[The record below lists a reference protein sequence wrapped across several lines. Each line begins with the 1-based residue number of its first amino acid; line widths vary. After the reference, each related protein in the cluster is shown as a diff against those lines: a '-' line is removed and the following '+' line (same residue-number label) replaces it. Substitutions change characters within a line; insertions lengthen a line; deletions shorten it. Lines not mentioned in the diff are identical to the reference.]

1 MKKTLV
7 LILTLTLLLALGS
20 VYASAEPL
28 PEWIDPKLVDDALY
42 MIGSE
47 DDFKALGD
55 IEIQWDPDAADKLD
69 LADMSMQDWIDAEYE
84 MTIIDASS
92 MITWHGDASTYD
104 EDWSIAT
111 YFVSDGEW
119 LYIGFYVK
127 DSSFTYG
134 EADKGYNGD
143 AFQICIDFGGKLG
156 AVLDEDPY
164 LLTNPKNIF
173 YSFSCKEDGAP
184 LDIVRQESEDNRHL
198 TEANGDGV
206 QGTAYATTAG
216 WNAEFALS
224 LEMLYDDYV
233 FKAYENDP
241 TIYVGGED
249 ELPLT
254 IGCCLYYM
262 DRYYNE
268 AEGEIKSH
276 WIGGTSSGRVT
287 DEEGNP
293 LMTYTAYDNGI
304 NLYLPY
310 QEGLNFACENLV
322 VVDPEEGIPDGGYI
336 TTTEPVTTTAEPED
350 DTTTTEPVDDGT
362 TTAPADNATTTAPA
376 DVDVNV
382 NVGGCGSVIGVSAAA
397 IVLVAAAAAFVCKK
411 KD

>member
-7 LILTLTLLLALGS
+7 FVLVLTLLLALGS

-28 PEWIDPKLVDDALY
+28 PEWIDPSKVDDAMY

-47 DDFKALGD
+47 EDFNMLGD
-55 IEIQWDPDAADKLD
+55 VEIQWDPEAADKLD

-84 MTIIDASS
+84 MTIIDASN
-92 MITWHGDASTYD
+92 MIAWVGDETTFD
-104 EDWSIAT
+104 ENWSIST

-119 LYIGFYVK
+119 LYIGFYVV
-127 DSSFTYG
+127 DSTFVYG
-134 EADKGYNGD
+134 EPDTYNGD

-173 YSFSCKEDGAP
+173 YSFSCVEDGAP
-184 LDIVRQESEDNRHL
+184 LTIIRQESEDNGHL

-206 QGTAYATTAG
+206 MGTAYATTAG

-233 FKAYENDP
+233 WKAYENDP
-241 TIYVGGED
+241 TIYIGGED

-254 IGCCLYYM
+254 IGCNLYYM
-262 DRYYNE
+262 DRHYDE
-268 AEGEIKSH
+268 TEGKNMSK
-276 WIGGTSSGRVT
+276 WVAGTGNGRVT
-287 DEEGNP
+287 DENGNP
-293 LMTYTAYDNGI
+293 MMTYTAYDNGTT
-304 NLYLPY
+304 LFLPY
-310 QEGLNFACENLV
+310 QEGLHFACENLV
-322 VVDPEEGIPDGGYI
+322 VVDPNEGIPDGGYI
-336 TTTEPVTTTAEPED
+336 TTTEPTTTTAEPED
-350 DTTTTEPVDDGT
+350 DNTTTEPADDNT
-362 TTAPADNATTTAPA
+362 TTEAADNATTTEAPT
-376 DVDVNV
+376 DGGDKE
-382 NVGGCGSVIGVSAAA
+382 GCGSVIGVSAAA
-397 IVLVAAAAAFVCKK
+397 IVLVAAAAAFVFKK